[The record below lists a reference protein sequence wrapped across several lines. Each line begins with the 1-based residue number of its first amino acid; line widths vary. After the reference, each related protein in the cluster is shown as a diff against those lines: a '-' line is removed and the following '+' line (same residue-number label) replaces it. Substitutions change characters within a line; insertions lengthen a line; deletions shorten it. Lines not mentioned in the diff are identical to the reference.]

1 MRQFQVPQFITI
13 EDKVIGPLT
22 VRQSLYVGAGVCI
35 IIFIRIFFEP
45 FLFWPIA
52 VFVGAL
58 AGALAFLSVGGQPFP
73 VILKNAI
80 LYFIKPHLFIWKK
93 EEPKRQG
100 EKKEM
105 QKKKQ
110 QDILIKNIPKI
121 SKSKLSDL
129 SWSLDIKEKTRN

>member
-22 VRQSLYVGAGVCI
+22 VRQSLYVGAGVFI
-35 IIFIRIFFEP
+35 IILARIFFEP

-52 VFVGAL
+52 VFIGACT
-58 AGALAFLSVGGQPFP
+58 GALAFLSIGGQPFP
-73 VILKNAI
+73 LILKNAA
-80 LYFIKPHLFIWKK
+80 LYFIKPHLFVWKK
-93 EEPKRQG
+93 EEPKKQR
-100 EKKEM
+100 EREDL

-110 QDILIKNIPKI
+110 QDILIKSIPKI

-129 SWSLDIKEKTRN
+129 SWSLDIKEKTR